1 MNPLP
6 PDFLTDVK
14 MSAIY
19 PNIKLPS
26 KSAVQFS
33 YVIHKIVVFESLTLF
48 VSLHDAY
55 GFTVDTRVLIMDG
68 QDYLD
73 WTEDT
78 YIAKWIKK
86 KLLE

>member
-6 PDFLTDVK
+6 PDFLTDAK
-14 MSAIY
+14 MTAIY
-19 PNIKLPS
+19 PNIKMPS

-33 YVIHKIVVFESLTLF
+33 YEIHKIVAFQSLTLF

-73 WTEDT
+73 WTEYA